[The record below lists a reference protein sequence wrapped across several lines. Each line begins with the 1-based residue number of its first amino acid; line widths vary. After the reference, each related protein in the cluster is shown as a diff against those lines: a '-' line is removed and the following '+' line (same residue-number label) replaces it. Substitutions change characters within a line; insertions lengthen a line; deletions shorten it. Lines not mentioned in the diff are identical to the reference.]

1 MILNRKD
8 SFEVAMRDLLLAVL
22 LTGISFHVV
31 GCQGPHGGD
40 ATRSREAIT
49 YYDRGVALHKRGEL
63 DGAIAEYR
71 AALRLNPNDVD
82 AHYNLQIALQKL
94 GSKAEAREEFTEVQ
108 QLLPDT
114 PPDQKKIEL
123 VRQRLRELE

>member
-22 LTGISFHVV
+22 LTGFSFLVV
-31 GCQGPHGGD
+31 GCQGPPGGD

-71 AALRLNPNDVD
+71 TALRLDPNDVN
-82 AHYNLQIALQKL
+82 ARYNLGVVLQKL
-94 GSKAEAREEFTEVQ
+94 GRKAEVREEFTEVQ
-108 QLLPDT
+108 RLLPDT
-114 PPDQKKIEL
+114 PAEQKKIER

>member
-22 LTGISFHVV
+22 LTGFSFHVV
-31 GCQGPHGGD
+31 GCQGPYGGD

-49 YYDRGVALHKRGEL
+49 YYDRRVALHKRGEP
-63 DGAIAEYR
+63 DGAIAEFR
-71 AALRLNPNDVD
+71 TALRLDPNDVN
-82 AHYNLQIALQKL
+82 AHYNLGIALQKL

-108 QLLPDT
+108 RLLPDT

-123 VRQRLRELE
+123 VRQGLRELE